1 MSINNILVQL
11 DQSERTA
18 NRLQFALLIARQHN
32 ARLVGLFAQ
41 RGQAKRV
48 GVVSTWPPE
57 EYTTARDASRDAF
70 MTAAKGLEGAE
81 WHDVNRGADDEL
93 IVHVANFARHFDMV
107 ILGQKD
113 VRGDSCVPDDL
124 VEDVLNS
131 CGRPVLIFPY
141 TGNFETVGKSPLIA
155 WNNTREAARAL
166 NDSLPLIYGCDQAM
180 VLSFATKLEQG
191 QESCAAVSRH
201 LQTHKVKT
209 RTEIILVDNFG
220 IMDLLLNRVSDQG
233 ADLLVMGA
241 HGQNGLHIGN
251 HGNGTRY
258 ILQHMTVPV
267 LMSN

>member
-1 MSINNILVQL
+1 MSINNLLVHL

-18 NRLQFALLIARQHN
+18 VRLQFALSIARQHN

-48 GVVSTWPPE
+48 GIVSTWPSD
-57 EYTTARDASRDAF
+57 EYITARDASRDAF
-70 MTAAKGLEGAE
+70 MIAAKGLEGAE

-93 IVHVANFARHFDMV
+93 ILHVANFTRHFDMV
-107 ILGQKD
+107 VLGQND
-113 VRGDSCVPDDL
+113 PRGDSFVPDNL

-141 TGNFETVGKSPLIA
+141 TGNFDVVGKSPLIA

-166 NDSLPLIYGCDQAM
+166 NDALPLIDGCGQAM
-180 VLSFATKLEQG
+180 VLSFANKLDQG

-201 LQTHKVKT
+201 LQTHKINTKT
-209 RTEIILVDNFG
+209 EVILVENFG

-241 HGQNGLHIGN
+241 HVQNGLQIGS
-251 HGNGTRY
+251 HGHGTRY